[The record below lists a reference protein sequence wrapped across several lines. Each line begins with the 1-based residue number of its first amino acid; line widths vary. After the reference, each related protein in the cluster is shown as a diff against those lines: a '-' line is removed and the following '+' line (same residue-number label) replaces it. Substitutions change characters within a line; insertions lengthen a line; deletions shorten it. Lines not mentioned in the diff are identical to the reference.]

1 MMKRFW
7 CILLIGILGSV
18 SLMSGC
24 SSSKEESDS
33 GALKVAFVS
42 PLVNGEA
49 AETYAQTLTQRD
61 ASITGVECT
70 SITMGSSEKDP
81 AGYMAATVQ
90 LTGFIASQEI
100 DVIFFDIESAAADA
114 RNDTF
119 YALSDLFTEEELTK
133 MDGKT
138 IDYAQVD
145 EEGHETSERTDA
157 VGYNV
162 SAEEELAEFM
172 NSDEVG
178 IYIVGNAP
186 HVDQAKALLLSY
198 VSE

>member
-1 MMKRFW
+1 M
-7 CILLIGILGSV
+7 
-18 SLMSGC
+18 
-24 SSSKEESDS
+24 
-33 GALKVAFVS
+33 
-42 PLVNGEA
+42 
-49 AETYAQTLTQRD
+49 
-61 ASITGVECT
+61 
-70 SITMGSSEKDP
+70 
-81 AGYMAATVQ
+81 AGTVQ

-119 YALSDLFTEEELTK
+119 YALSDLFTEEELAK

>member
-1 MMKRFW
+1 MKKIW
-7 CILLIGILGSV
+7 CIVLVGILGVV

-24 SSSKEESDS
+24 SSSAEENDS

-42 PLVNGEA
+42 PVVDSEA

-70 SITMGSSEKDP
+70 SITMGSSEKDST
-81 AGYMAATVQ
+81 GYMAATVQ
-90 LTGFIASQEI
+90 LTGLIASQEI

-119 YALSDLFTEEELTK
+119 YALSDLFTEEELAK

-145 EEGHETSERTDA
+145 EEGNEISERTA
-157 VGYNV
+157 TVGLNV
-162 SAEEELAEFM
+162 STEEDLTEFM
-172 NSDEVG
+172 NSDEIG

-198 VSE
+198 VTE

>member
-1 MMKRFW
+1 MKKIW
-7 CILLIGILGSV
+7 CIVLVGILGVV

-24 SSSKEESDS
+24 SSSAEENDS

-42 PLVNGEA
+42 PVVDSEA
-49 AETYAQTLTQRD
+49 AETYAQILTQRD
-61 ASITGVECT
+61 A

-81 AGYMAATVQ
+81 TGYMAATVQ
-90 LTGFIASQEI
+90 LTGLIASQEI

-119 YALSDLFTEEELTK
+119 YALSDLFTEEELAK

-145 EEGHETSERTDA
+145 EEGNEISERTAA
-157 VGYNV
+157 VGLNV
-162 SAEEELAEFM
+162 STEEDLTEFM
-172 NSDEVG
+172 NSDEIG

-198 VSE
+198 VTE